1 MRSYFFSPVSREAAF
16 FPARIAGAAEVVLN
30 GLAEGR
36 SLWGK
41 PGLGGFEPARGGA
54 PIEAA
59 VFAAVKELKIRSG
72 VKSLKWRKCLIGLG
86 CFGDLC
92 A

>member
-1 MRSYFFSPVSREAAF
+1 MPITLPSRQARHFWVRGLHRYFWRRLTLTILLVKAKPFSALLGAAVFGLEGSPV
-16 FPARIAGAAEVVLN
+16 
-30 GLAEGR
+30 GR

-59 VFAAVKELKIRSG
+59 AL
-72 VKSLKWRKCLIGLG
+72 WRR
-86 CFGDLC
+86 
-92 A
+92 

>member
-1 MRSYFFSPVSREAAF
+1 MFHRNDLRFSPHKPDPSFTKFRLPGREAAF
-16 FPARIAGAAEVVLN
+16 YPAREAGAPVF
-30 GLAEGR
+30 GLEGSPVGR

-59 VFAAVKELKIRSG
+59 V
-72 VKSLKWRKCLIGLG
+72 WC
-86 CFGDLC
+86 
-92 A
+92 